1 MDLLIKLITGLK
13 PEAKDLKTVTL
24 FVIMFIL
31 LRDEIRE
38 NKIMDTADKKV
49 IEFRLNAL
57 EKKSGMAFVYEEKFG
72 TLTNQPERKTK
83 RRKA

>member
-1 MDLLIKLITGLK
+1 MDLLIKLISGLK
-13 PEAKDLKTVTL
+13 PEAKDLKTVMM
-24 FVIMFIL
+24 FIIMFIL

-57 EKKSGMAFVYEEKFG
+57 EKKNQLAYNYNEKYAI
-72 TLTNQPERKTK
+72 LADKPERKDYE
-83 RRKA
+83 

>member
-1 MDLLIKLITGLK
+1 MDLLIKLISGLK
-13 PEAKDLKTVTL
+13 PEAKDLKTVMM
-24 FVIMFIL
+24 FIIMFIL

-57 EKKSGMAFVYEEKFG
+57 EKKNQLAYYTPKFATIPEK
-72 TLTNQPERKTK
+72 PERKDY
-83 RRKA
+83 AE

>member
-24 FVIMFIL
+24 FIIMFIL

-38 NKIMDTADKKV
+38 NKIIDTADKKV
-49 IEFRLNAL
+49 IEFRLSAL
-57 EKKSGMAFVYEEKFG
+57 EKKCELAYYNSQKLAILPEK
-72 TLTNQPERKTK
+72 PERKEYE
-83 RRKA
+83 

>member
-13 PEAKDLKTVTL
+13 PEPKDLKTFMM
-24 FVIMFIL
+24 FVALFIL

-38 NKIMDTADKKV
+38 NKIRDEADKKV

-57 EKKSGMAFVYEEKFG
+57 ERKNPLAFNYKEKFAI
-72 TLTNQPERKTK
+72 LADKPERKDYE
-83 RRKA
+83 

>member
-13 PEAKDLKTVTL
+13 PEAKDLKTIMM
-24 FVIMFIL
+24 FIIMFIL

-57 EKKSGMAFVYEEKFG
+57 EKKNGIAFVYEEKFG
-72 TLTNQPERKTK
+72 TLASHPERKTK
-83 RRKA
+83 RRKI